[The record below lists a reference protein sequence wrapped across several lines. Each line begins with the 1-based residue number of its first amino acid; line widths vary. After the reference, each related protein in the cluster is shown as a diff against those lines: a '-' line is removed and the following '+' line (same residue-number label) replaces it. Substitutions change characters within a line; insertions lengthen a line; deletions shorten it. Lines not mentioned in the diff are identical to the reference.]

1 MEIKTLAG
9 LQQPDETSLMFTP
22 WGLAK
27 MTADQAAE
35 YGQRLVAQYELP
47 AQVPETTKLA
57 FDRVRTIYSY
67 GVLCYELYTVAGD
80 QARLTLEQALRDR
93 FIPFHGG
100 TVNFADGQGRPQ
112 PVTADDYET
121 LSRAIRRDDG
131 RLRGWKLVLTDG
143 RKIAFNGMLTS
154 LLRWARAEHLLGG
167 QHDRLIDRF
176 RIDLRDYAAHPGYH
190 LEMPGDAADEIADL
204 ARIISRLWGNP
215 HGTPIPRE
223 IMIVSW
229 DQRTTTWALADRFA
243 IGPIKDAETCL
254 VVRASP
260 DAHLADYDALYETV
274 PSPCDYLWGPGTLPD
289 ALTWISN
296 EQPPA
301 DSAQV
306 LDRLFMARHASG
318 QLYWPQSVP
327 VAAGLDPA
335 HADGTWYLIRAD
347 NPADA
352 LGHLR
357 RLLAG
362 DSGHAHAGQCSCPAE
377 TITGGTRAHVLRR
390 AAALGSCATSKHVPD
405 IRTPMARPPRSVEIS
420 PRR

>member
-27 MTADQAAE
+27 MTAEQAAE
-35 YGQRLVAQYELP
+35 YRQRLVAQYELP
-47 AQVPETTKLA
+47 AQVPDTTRLA

-80 QARLTLEQALRDR
+80 QALLTLEQALRDR
-93 FIPFHGG
+93 FIGFHGG
-100 TVNFADGQGRPQ
+100 TVNFVDGQGRPQ
-112 PVTADDYET
+112 LVTAGGYET
-121 LSRAIRRDDG
+121 LFRAIRRDDG

-143 RKIAFNGMLTS
+143 RRIAFSGMLTS
-154 LLRWARAEHLLGG
+154 LLRWARAERLLGG
-167 QHDRLIDRF
+167 QRDRLTDRF
-176 RIDLRDYAAHPGYH
+176 RVNLRDYAAHPGYH
-190 LEMPGDAADEIADL
+190 VEMPGDADDEIADL

-215 HGTPIPRE
+215 HGTPIQRE
-223 IMIVSW
+223 IMIIGW
-229 DQRTTTWALADRFA
+229 DQRTTTWALADRFV
-243 IGPIKDAETCL
+243 IGPIKEAETCL

-260 DAHLADYDALYETV
+260 DAHLADYDALYEAV

-289 ALTWISN
+289 ALTWIGD

-306 LDRLFMARHASG
+306 LDRVFMIRHASS

-335 HADGTWYLIRAD
+335 DADGFWYLVRAD

-352 LGHLR
+352 FGHIR
-357 RLLAG
+357 QLLAG
-362 DSGHAHAGQCSCPAE
+362 DSGHAVSGQCSCPAE
-377 TITGGTRAHVLRR
+377 TITRGARAQALRR
-390 AAALGSCATSKHVPD
+390 AAALGSDTTPKRVPD
-405 IRTPMARPPRSVEIS
+405 VRTPMAWAPRSVETR
-420 PRR
+420 PLR